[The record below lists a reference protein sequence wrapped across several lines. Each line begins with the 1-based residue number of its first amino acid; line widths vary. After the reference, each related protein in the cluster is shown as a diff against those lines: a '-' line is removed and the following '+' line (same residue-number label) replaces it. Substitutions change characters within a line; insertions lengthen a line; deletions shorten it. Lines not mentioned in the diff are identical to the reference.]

1 MVNSSGLGRPS
12 DHRCGPASP
21 GLTSARSGGKL
32 RAPVPPS
39 SSVMTL
45 GATDLWNRILEQA
58 RTGLPDQAFR
68 TWISSSRVVS
78 WSGGVLH
85 VAASSRFH
93 AEWLE
98 DKYGQVVQDIAQR
111 LTGEP
116 VELRITSEEPAVA
129 DGRSPEI
136 TVTRVV
142 EPEPAPQP
150 SSPPPSPPP
159 GLNARYTFDRFIV
172 GDANRLAQAAS
183 LAVADRPAR
192 LYNPLFLYGS
202 TGLGKTHLMQAIANR
217 MLVGGEAAR
226 ICYIPAEQ
234 FVNEMVTAIYEHS
247 TDAFRA
253 RYRSHDLLLVDD
265 VQFLRRKEHTQEEF
279 FHTFN
284 VLYNAGRQI
293 VLTSDRHPKELEGL
307 EERLVSRFEWGL
319 VADVGRPDYET
330 RVAIL
335 RRKADEDRVFLAPEI
350 LDLIACRCK
359 SSVRELEGAIIK
371 LLAFSSLTRQ
381 ELTLDLA
388 QVALQG
394 LGDPREPHLLNPT
407 AIRDEVGK
415 VWGVTGAALASGGR
429 SRTVTVPRQVAMFLI
444 RELLDTPL
452 KQIGRV
458 FGGRDHSTVIHSIR
472 KVEERLGNDD
482 AFRAQVDDLRQTLQ
496 KSA

>member
-1 MVNSSGLGRPS
+1 
-12 DHRCGPASP
+12 
-21 GLTSARSGGKL
+21 
-32 RAPVPPS
+32 
-39 SSVMTL
+39 MTL

-58 RTGLPDQAFR
+58 GSGLPEQAFR
-68 TWISSSRVVS
+68 TWISSARAVS

-85 VAASSRFH
+85 VAATSSFH

-98 DKYGQVVQDIAQR
+98 DKYGRMVHDIAEQVA
-111 LTGEP
+111 GGP
-116 VELRITSEEPAVA
+116 VELRITSQAPPVERP
-129 DGRSPEI
+129 SPEV
-136 TVTRVV
+136 TVSQLV
-142 EPEPAPQP
+142 EPEREPAPPAAP
-150 SSPPPSPPP
+150 SAPPP
-159 GLNARYTFDRFIV
+159 GLNERYTFGRFIV
-172 GDANRLAQAAS
+172 GDNNRLAQAAC
-183 LAVADRPAR
+183 LAVAGRPAR
-192 LYNPLFLYGS
+192 LYNPLFLYGA

-217 MLVGGEAAR
+217 MLAEGQAGR

-234 FVNEMVTAIYEHS
+234 FVNEMVTAIYEQS

-253 RYRSHDLLLVDD
+253 RYRSYDLLLVDD
-265 VQFLRRKEHTQEEF
+265 VQFLRRKERTQEEF

-284 VLYNAGRQI
+284 VLYNASRQI

-319 VADVGRPDYET
+319 VADVGRPNYET

-335 RRKADEDRVFLAPEI
+335 RKKADEDRVCLSPEI
-350 LDLIACRCK
+350 LDLIARRCT

-381 ELTLDLA
+381 EVTLDLA
-388 QVALQG
+388 QVALAG
-394 LGDPREPHLLNPT
+394 LGDPGEPAILDPV
-407 AIRDEVGK
+407 AIRDEVGR
-415 VWGVTGAALASGGR
+415 VWGVSGDALASGER

-472 KVEERLGNDD
+472 RVEERLDNDD
-482 AFRAQVDDLRQTLQ
+482 GFRAQVDDLRQTLQ